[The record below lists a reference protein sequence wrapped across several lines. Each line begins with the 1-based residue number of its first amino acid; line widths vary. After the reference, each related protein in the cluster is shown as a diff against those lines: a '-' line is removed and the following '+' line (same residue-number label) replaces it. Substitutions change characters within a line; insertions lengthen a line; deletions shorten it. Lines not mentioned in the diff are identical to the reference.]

1 MVQNAEKKANN
12 VVYPCI
18 NPTSYTRNLHP
29 ILHPKSLVNTGY
41 LLPWCRKCRTFSKTF
56 FIEGREEVVRK
67 LKTAGFF
74 GNKRQRSGSVKTL
87 EFFGQKYGCFT
98 SKVRMFYLKSTDVF
112 ECSWNTPCFPVRV
125 LFLPPTKKVFGK
137 YPTFPTPSTETS
149 CICLQFRVKVWV

>member
-74 GNKRQRSGSVKTL
+74 GNKRQRSGSDKTL

-98 SKVRMFYLKSTDVF
+98 SKVRMFSSQKSDVSVF
-112 ECSWNTPCFPVRV
+112 R
-125 LFLPPTKKVFGK
+125 KVFSFQGC
-137 YPTFPTPSTETS
+137 S
-149 CICLQFRVKVWV
+149 INQFIIQLGNVLMLSHFSISHLYLSLL